1 MNDTPYY
8 LLDATVREARGAP
21 TGRMSTFDGALDTAM
36 WVFDTLRLDALCAAV
51 AQVAEAKGL
60 EQERGQERE
69 WALML
74 DDRDALL
81 VERAALRE
89 TVRDMKQVDAFRLI
103 TKLEQFA
110 ATIERLTQDDETMVA
125 LRAEVAALRK
135 DAERL
140 DWLERVATTRKAYPL
155 TIAPAYNAT
164 GHVGAAVFTIGDCW
178 ARDF

>member
-1 MNDTPYY
+1 MVDAMTNPDTPYY

-51 AQVAEAKGL
+51 AQVAEAMK
-60 EQERGQERE
+60 ERE
-69 WALML
+69 WQSRADTWLEREKEYAAE
-74 DDRDALL
+74 RDALR
-81 VERAALRE
+81 V
-89 TVRDMKQVDAFRLI
+89 
-103 TKLEQFA
+103 
-110 ATIERLTQDDETMVA
+110 
-125 LRAEVAALRK
+125 EVAALRK

-164 GHVGAAVFTIGDCW
+164 GHVGAAVFTIGDTGLGISET
-178 ARDF
+178 AATLRAAIDAAKAGTE